1 MAKPVTP
8 RFTVRTETPSDARG
22 VSRRQLLRGTAAL
35 ALTTAA
41 GGILAACGESSVV
54 STAPM
59 TTTTGALTVA
69 PIMNRSGTPAAPL
82 AATSGVMPTS
92 MGAPKKGGRSRRRL
106 TPMSPTNRHHERNC
120 ISKRRN

>member
-69 PIMNRSGTPAAPL
+69 
-82 AATSGVMPTS
+82 
-92 MGAPKKGGRSRRRL
+92 
-106 TPMSPTNRHHERNC
+106 HEP
-120 ISKRRN
+120 